1 MLLQQ
6 AEMGLRPAPRAAMG
20 LRVSA
25 AVQAPSRAGQQPE
38 RQARALELWAL
49 LELRQADPLEQ
60 DAWLA
65 RPKPA

>member
-1 MLLQQ
+1 
-6 AEMGLRPAPRAAMG
+6 MGLRPAPRAAMG